1 MIHRSQFSEMSKE
14 SEALGGENR
23 EKFGGRATKRT
34 CGDVKWAGGEVNELK
49 EKGIQV
55 NS

>member
-1 MIHRSQFSEMSKE
+1 MSKE
-14 SEALGGENR
+14 SEALGGNR
-23 EKFGGRATKRT
+23 KKLGATKCT